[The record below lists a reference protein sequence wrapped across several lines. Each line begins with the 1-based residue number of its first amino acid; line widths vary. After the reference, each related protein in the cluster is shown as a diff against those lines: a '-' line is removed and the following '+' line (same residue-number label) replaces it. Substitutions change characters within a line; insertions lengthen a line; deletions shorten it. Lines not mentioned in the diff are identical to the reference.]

1 MLTWHPRLQLVG
13 RDGLTLLA
21 LHSKHAAANSTCCFV
36 SAVSG
41 LLQPAA
47 KS

>member
-1 MLTWHPRLQLVG
+1 MLTWHPRLQRG
-13 RDGLTLLA
+13 GQDALTLLV

-41 LLQPAA
+41 LLQSAA